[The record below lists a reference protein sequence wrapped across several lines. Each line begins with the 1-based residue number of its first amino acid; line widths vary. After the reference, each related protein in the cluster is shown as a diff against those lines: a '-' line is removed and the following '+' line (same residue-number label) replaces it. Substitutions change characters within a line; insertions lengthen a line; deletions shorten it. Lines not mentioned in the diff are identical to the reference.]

1 MEKKKMNKYHIK
13 KKQEYWTTEEN
24 IEDFMKWG
32 LNMTYVERFIYLIK
46 EGKKLMTSL
55 LEGYMTLIEAF
66 LPLFTILSEKWN
78 EILNDY

>member
-13 KKQEYWTTEEN
+13 KKQEYWNTKEN

-32 LNMTYVERFIYLIK
+32 LNMTYVERVTYLIK
-46 EGKKLMTSL
+46 EGKKLITSL
-55 LEGYMTLIEAF
+55 LEEYMTLIEVF
-66 LPLFTILSEKWN
+66 LPLFTVLSEKWN